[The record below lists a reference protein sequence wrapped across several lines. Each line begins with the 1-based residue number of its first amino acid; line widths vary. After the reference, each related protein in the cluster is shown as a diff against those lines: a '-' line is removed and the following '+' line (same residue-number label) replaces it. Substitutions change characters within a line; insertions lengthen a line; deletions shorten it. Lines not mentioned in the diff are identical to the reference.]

1 MARINLLPW
10 RAERQKQR
18 QKQFFLMLAMSALGA
33 VLLWFLVNMHYN
45 ADLAGQQA
53 RNAFLDNEIAVVETK
68 LTEIKTL
75 KEKRDKL
82 LARKQVIEELQGNRS
97 QMVHLFDSLVR
108 TIPDGVILTSI
119 KQEGDKLTLEGRAQS
134 NSRVS
139 TYMRNFESSTW
150 MSKPEL
156 SVIEAKGEDKGLPY
170 VFNLSVTLVNP
181 NKQEEG
187 EGDTAAAT
195 PEVTAPATPG
205 TLPTLTPATPV
216 GQATPPA
223 PGAATPAP
231 ATTAPTTAPATPAKT
246 ENKSPT
252 EGGPA
257 S

>member
-33 VLLWFLVNMHYN
+33 VLLWFLINMHYN

-53 RNAFLDNEIAVVETK
+53 RNAFLDDEIATVETK

-139 TYMRNFESSTW
+139 TYMRNFEGSTW

-195 PEVTAPATPG
+195 PEGTVPATPG
-205 TLPTLTPATPV
+205 TLPTLTPATPA
-216 GQATPPA
+216 GQTPPPA
-223 PGAATPAP
+223 PGAAAPAP
-231 ATTAPTTAPATPAKT
+231 AAAPTTAPATPAKT
-246 ENKSPT
+246 ENTSPT